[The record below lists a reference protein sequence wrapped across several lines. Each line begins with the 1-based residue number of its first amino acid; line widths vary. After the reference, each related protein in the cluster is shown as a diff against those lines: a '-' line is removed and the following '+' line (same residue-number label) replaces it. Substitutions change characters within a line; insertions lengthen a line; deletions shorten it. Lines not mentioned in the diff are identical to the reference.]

1 MPTIFKHTHNQL
13 TATRIA
19 LPNVVQ
25 AIRDGSYAKPLQE
38 FRSFCATAS
47 RDRSADGSYHI
58 DAPWEQAVPRI
69 CFAADYLKRQGAMH
83 LVAYNGLVMLE
94 VSDLSFCGIIHWH
107 NTDSGKKYMVYLYK
121 TDKYKG
127 ELISGTE
134 EGDVFFMKLSEL
146 AALKENNRIAEYLPV
161 FMDPGISEAYGKYTD
176 SDDSGFDILY
186 Y

>member
-1 MPTIFKHTHNQL
+1 MSRSCDTEHTNMIMIYDKENNS
-13 TATRIA
+13 A
-19 LPNVVQ
+19 VV
-25 AIRDGSYAKPLQE
+25 INRKISWCGI
-38 FRSFCATAS
+38 SFPGGHVEPGES
-47 RDRSADGSYHI
+47 MYESAVREAREETG
-58 DAPWEQAVPRI
+58 
-69 CFAADYLKRQGAMH
+69 
-83 LVAYNGLVMLE
+83 LE

-161 FMDPGISEAYGKYTD
+161 FLDPGISEAYGKYTD